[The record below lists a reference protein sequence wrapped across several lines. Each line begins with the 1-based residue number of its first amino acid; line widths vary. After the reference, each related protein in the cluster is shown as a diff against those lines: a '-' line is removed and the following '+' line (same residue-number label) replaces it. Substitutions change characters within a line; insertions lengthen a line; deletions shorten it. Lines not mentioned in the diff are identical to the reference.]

1 MNRFSHSLSAALI
14 VLMMIPTLGISQSA
28 KVDKLVKLY
37 FKGKEEKAISKMIE
51 LAEKED
57 EK

>member
-1 MNRFSHSLSAALI
+1 
-14 VLMMIPTLGISQSA
+14 MIPTLGFSQSA
-28 KVDKLVKLY
+28 KVDKLDKLY